1 MDVFKITPGYQEI
14 HKISEATFTEETKLV
29 PPYKEGNSY
38 RAVCPECDNPIILVG
53 LFKPTPES
61 GRKPYGRHH
70 KGSISELAVY
80 REDEYENCIYA
91 NPSWKKSKVKRSANS
106 EAGKV
111 LLRIMREQFDRI
123 VYILEKSIEI
133 KISKS
138 FAEKMLTCYLD
149 AEGWLYYDSTAYN
162 LPFKLLQSSGCWVLY
177 GRGVQKG
184 DGLYNALSA
193 YGKVLLLDNG
203 GNFVTV
209 KTQSGTFA
217 DIRFLVTNHKKTLVD
232 GEAKEF
238 ITLSVFEGVT
248 SKAPQIYRKEMEIQ
262 KEWLLRLMNLP
273 ESRSRRNLALL
284 EIAEKLYK
292 QKQVPI

>member
-149 AEGWLYYDSTAYN
+149 AEGWLYN
-162 LPFKLLQSSGCWVLY
+162 
-177 GRGVQKG
+177 
-184 DGLYNALSA
+184 
-193 YGKVLLLDNG
+193 
-203 GNFVTV
+203 
-209 KTQSGTFA
+209 
-217 DIRFLVTNHKKTLVD
+217 
-232 GEAKEF
+232 
-238 ITLSVFEGVT
+238 
-248 SKAPQIYRKEMEIQ
+248 
-262 KEWLLRLMNLP
+262 
-273 ESRSRRNLALL
+273 SRSAGISPQAVSSAADAVRRILHIKIRPRYVGWFYANMGSAKRLPTL
-284 EIAEKLYK
+284 KD
-292 QKQVPI
+292 VPLCHSGFAAFSINAYRAKTH